1 MREIV
6 DATGFEKPVLFTSTI
21 DLLASTAPFDSFEL
35 QRIVR
40 SVQFQIEQNTCL
52 FCIENGRM
60 AGYLGWI
67 LTSNEIVEEW
77 RSNSGTLRPA
87 QEAEVI
93 VVTILAVNSP
103 DMIMPLIRKAKTR
116 SGGRPVH
123 WKRLDQAGTTESLRS
138 VP

>member
-1 MREIV
+1 VREIV
-6 DATGFEKPVLFTSTI
+6 DSTAFEKPVLFTSAI

-35 QRIVR
+35 GRIVR
-40 SVQFQIEQNTCL
+40 SVQFQMDQNTCL

-60 AGYLGWI
+60 GGYLGWI

-77 RSNSGTLRPA
+77 RTNSGTLRPDPAA
-87 QEAEVI
+87 QVI
-93 VVTILAVNSP
+93 VVTILAVSSP

-116 SGGRPVH
+116 AGGRPVH
-123 WKRLDQAGTTESLRS
+123 WKRLSKEGITEALRS